1 MYRLLYCFLFLCF
14 IYSQDEQLKYFD
26 LEGNEIIFK
35 NKKWNYMIIPDNECT
50 IPFNVFVNYIA
61 ENSDIEFLNH
71 KEAYRYGIYKMP
83 HMNICPPLDY
93 KPDIYPINAEYQIKS
108 NWDSLK
114 VGMSQKKVREWMK
127 FDPMITYNKN
137 KIKYWEYNKFG
148 TLEFDD
154 KGRLLKWIFSGR
166 DNQTIYRSNNK
177 SSNVKQEARDN
188 ILLKIKDKTLGWY
201 SKIKAKIV
209 DSYKK

>member
-1 MYRLLYCFLFLCF
+1 
-14 IYSQDEQLKYFD
+14 
-26 LEGNEIIFK
+26 
-35 NKKWNYMIIPDNECT
+35 
-50 IPFNVFVNYIA
+50 
-61 ENSDIEFLNH
+61 
-71 KEAYRYGIYKMP
+71 
-83 HMNICPPLDY
+83 MNICPPLDY

-154 KGRLLKWIFSGR
+154 KGRLLNP
-166 DNQTIYRSNNK
+166 DNDK
-177 SSNVKQEARDN
+177 V
-188 ILLKIKDKTLGWY
+188 KDKPLQKRIISAKKAVRNVLGNMID
-201 SKIKAKIV
+201 SRIKYLTEEHI
-209 DSYKK
+209 DYGIENYKEIGE